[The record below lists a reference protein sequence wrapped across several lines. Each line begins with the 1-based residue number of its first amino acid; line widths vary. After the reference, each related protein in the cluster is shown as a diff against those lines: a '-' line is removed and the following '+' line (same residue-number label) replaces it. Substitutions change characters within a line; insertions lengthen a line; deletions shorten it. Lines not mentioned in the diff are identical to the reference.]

1 MKKVL
6 ITLAAVAMLAT
17 SATAQK
23 STFTINS
30 RAWSTNYW
38 TTILYGL
45 AQGTVV
51 TLIGSNNH
59 ADSIALAAVLPDAD
73 LVFPVGIAKSGFN
86 DDNIKNLSNSDIYGP
101 YYDAFGI
108 PFKKMGDF
116 CIGLDASWTPSFIGL
131 YAGVF
136 FKSQELCFKH
146 ENQYLRSFYFQPRGG
161 RVISFQDIAIEGGV
175 FYDKV
180 LGGVGNLDRVGA
192 DKTMFSDGLG
202 LDFGLSHNFT
212 SNSRTVFMFSMPL
225 HNFLNEGYEG
235 PTWDG
240 SIGKPWEGVNRR
252 VGYITITHR
261 ICL

>member
-1 MKKVL
+1 MKKVI

-17 SATAQK
+17 NASAQ
-23 STFTINS
+23 STITINS
-30 RAWSTNYW
+30 RAWTSNYW
-38 TTILYGL
+38 TSLIYNV
-45 AQGTVV
+45 AQGVTV
-51 TLIGSNNH
+51 TLLGANNH
-59 ADSIALAAVLPDAD
+59 ADSLALATILPGAD
-73 LVFPVGIAKSGFN
+73 LVFPVGIAKSGF
-86 DDNIKNLSNSDIYGP
+86 DEEHIKNLSSSDIYGP

-116 CIGLDASWTPSFIGL
+116 CIGLDASWTPTFIGL

-161 RVISFQDIAIEGGV
+161 LIINFEDIAIEGGI

-192 DKTMFSDGLG
+192 DKAMFSDGLG
-202 LDFGLSHNFT
+202 LDFGLSHNF
-212 SNSRTVFMFSMPL
+212 SSSSSTVFMFSIPL
-225 HNFLNEGYEG
+225 HNFLNEGYAG

-240 SIGKPWEGVNRR
+240 SNGKPWEGVNRR